1 MNDHTAILKKWKEND
16 FFAPDTVVLGL
27 DIGIEGIG
35 IAVRKGTELVY
46 CKTLL
51 VDLPEAET
59 LAQRRQFRAS
69 RHARKNRR
77 IRMRRLKELFAKH
90 DLPWVA
96 DEISHKSDPYKL
108 RHRAVTSKLASKEAL
123 SLCIRSCV
131 EHRGYDYFALTGKG
145 SGEYPWGETLK
156 YADAVKWVRSAY
168 IDEKLKEYL
177 LGMTTELQKPNG
189 DEIDAATAAEWMQ
202 LVEERHA
209 KAAQE
214 GIEAKLKEYAH
225 THLNERKYRGLNYPR
240 AHVAQH
246 LVDILQRH
254 KDLIDDY
261 RGFVNALFLP
271 CDSKEAK
278 KHAIFYYNR
287 KTPAEAEAHYEKKVK
302 ACPYCALLDISTR
315 PCGLRG
321 DKAIKR
327 WKLVDFLSNRTF
339 DIVHDKTTTRRST
352 LPAAAVEAMVKAVDE
367 GLIKWIDIRKC
378 MDTALKPAKLQTGT
392 ASDWN
397 KLQIGHL
404 KDICAPDAS
413 ARKGRASLS
422 AEAADGLFNLATQNG
437 TIFAPAEIESWK
449 REWDFY
455 GKRAEIDAVG
465 GIYPQVR
472 TLLGTLR
479 IRQGK
484 SDGTFA
490 TTGFLQRI
498 FAEISDSLDGKAVP
512 DYCVIE
518 CIKNPA
524 TNVKR
529 AAEIQKEQ
537 SDNRLRKLK
546 QMEKYNCTSPTNSA
560 FLRMR
565 LFEEQGGSLKTDAI
579 CPFTGQSLGRNPFD
593 DDLKLAHLYPD
604 SKGGLYI
611 AENLVLT
618 RSKTNDDMGP
628 RTPREAARAHLD
640 GWLSWEEMQKQAL
653 AFKWNEKK
661 RKLFA
666 FQPSAEESFPDFNN
680 MTRTAQLARE
690 LRRLVAV
697 WMGISKDPEAT
708 RRRIGNP
715 SGSYTAAARRR
726 MLRPECVKDRSN
738 NLHHRLDAAVMTCIP
753 PAEGVNDVCNGGIFY
768 TDTSSGNRILSVIDG
783 LPLPDFPATPDD
795 SSTSPIVKTK
805 NHSKFKS
812 LGDSTFWSV
821 DENNRTHQ
829 RIKLDP
835 SKFTAAGLYSTLL
848 RMRIPSNRIPSEK
861 EIQRW
866 LVSCQAATT
875 ADENTS
881 FSPLRLKNN
890 LNRRG
895 KGVQVKNIWKFS
907 NKIEGANTGKGK
919 GSIEKSPLGW
929 NGIIT
934 KSGKFD
940 QLFKLNATNDRL
952 ELWIGWDA
960 EKGRWNYYTRVIPT
974 AEALAGLKRLGIPW
988 RGRKNAPNYLIRLL
1002 DEANA
1007 FDMKS
1012 FTCGTL
1018 PPHAVKLCQLR
1029 KGDLLIMNFKASAS
1043 YLNKLKQKDPNFNA
1057 EKHPSLLS
1065 TWGAISAINTS
1076 GQLEIKCV
1084 TFKDREKSSIMS
1096 AKEIAKQ
1103 VGLPFEPSELAAKLK
1118 LQPPT

>member
-1 MNDHTAILKKWKEND
+1 MVTNTAILDKWKQHA

-51 VDLPEAET
+51 VDLPEAEA
-59 LAQRRQFRAS
+59 LAHRRQFRAS

-77 IRMRRLKELFAKH
+77 VRMRRLKALFAQH
-90 DLPWVA
+90 GLPWVP
-96 DEISHKSDPYKL
+96 DEISHRSDPYKL
-108 RHRAVTSKLASKEAL
+108 RHRAITSRLASKEAL

-131 EHRGYDYFALTGKG
+131 EHRGYDYFALTSKG

-189 DEIDAATAAEWMQ
+189 DEIDAATENAWIQ

-302 ACPYCALLDISTR
+302 ACPYCALLDIAVR

-367 GLIKWIDIRKC
+367 GLLKWIDIRKR
-378 MDTALKPAKLQTGT
+378 MDAALKPAKLQTGT

-422 AEAADGLFNLATQNG
+422 SEAANGLFNLATQNG

-565 LFEEQGGSLKTDAI
+565 LFEEQGGSLQTDAI

-618 RSKTNDDMGP
+618 QCKTNDDMGP

-715 SGSYTAAARRR
+715 SGSYTAAARHS
-726 MLRPECVKDRSN
+726 MLWPGYVKDRSN
-738 NLHHRLDAAVMTCIP
+738 NLHHRLDAAIMTCIP
-753 PAEGVNDVCNGGIFY
+753 PAEGINDVCCGGIFY
-768 TDTSSGNRILSVIDG
+768 TDKSTKNRRLSVIQG
-783 LPLPDFPATPDD
+783 LPLPNFQKTWEDASAP
-795 SSTSPIVKTK
+795 PIEK
-805 NHSKFKS
+805 NQSRSKYKS

-821 DENNRTHQ
+821 DAEGKTHQ
-829 RIKLDP
+829 RTKIDTGKM
-835 SKFTAAGLYSTLL
+835 TAANLYATLL
-848 RMRIPSNRIPSEK
+848 RMGMPQEKLPSEK
-861 EIQRW
+861 EIQNW
-866 LVSCQAATT
+866 LLDCQAATR
-875 ADENTS
+875 DDFQTS
-881 FSPLRLKNN
+881 EPLRMKLAKGG
-890 LNRRG
+890 RG
-895 KGVQVKNIWKFS
+895 KGVAVKNIWKFGS
-907 NKIEGANTGKGK
+907 KGNLDN
-919 GSIEKSPLGW
+919 SPLGW
-929 NGIIT
+929 NGIINANQH
-934 KSGKFD
+934 FD
-940 QLFKLNATNDRL
+940 QLRSLDGSNDRM
-952 ELWIGWDA
+952 ELWLGWDA
-960 EKGRWNYYTRVIPT
+960 KKQRWAYYKRVIPT
-974 AEALAGLKRLGIPW
+974 AASLAGLKRMGLPW
-988 RGRKNAPNYLIRLL
+988 RGRNGAPDYLIQIL
-1002 DEANA
+1002 DKAKA
-1007 FDMKS
+1007 ADLKALV
-1012 FTCGTL
+1012 CGTL
-1018 PPHAVKLCQLR
+1018 PPHSIKLCHFR
-1029 KGDLLIMNFKASAS
+1029 KGDMFNLDFKIDETFVQ
-1043 YLNKLKQKDPNFNA
+1043 KLKQKDPNFKA
-1057 EKHPSLLS
+1057 DQHPAIMN
-1065 TWGAISAINTS
+1065 TWGTISAI
-1076 GQLEIKCV
+1076 GADGKMEVKCI
-1084 TFKDREKSSIMS
+1084 TYKDRKV
-1096 AKEIAKQ
+1096 AAFKAPKVLAAL
-1103 VGLPFEPSELAAKLK
+1103 VGLPDEPAKIADK
-1118 LQPPT
+1118 LNLHPPA

>member
-1 MNDHTAILKKWKEND
+1 MKTTNLDRWRQDD

-35 IAVRKGTELVY
+35 IAVRKGAELVY

-51 VDLPEAET
+51 VDLPEAES

-77 IRMRRLKELFAKH
+77 VRMRRLKELFAKH
-90 DLPWVA
+90 GLPWVS
-96 DEISHKSDPYKL
+96 DEISHRSDPYIL

-189 DEIDAATAAEWMQ
+189 DEIDEPLAAEWKQ
-202 LVEERHA
+202 LIEERHA

-214 GIEAKLKEYAH
+214 GIEVKLKEYAH
-225 THLNERKYRGLNYPR
+225 THRNERKYRGLNYPR

-254 KDLIDDY
+254 KELIDDY

-271 CDSKEAK
+271 CNSKEAK

-302 ACPYCALLDISTR
+302 ACPYCPLLDLAVQ

-339 DIVHDKTTTRRST
+339 DLVPEKNVTRRST
-352 LPAAAVEAMVKAVDE
+352 LPAAVVEALVKAIDDD
-367 GLIKWIDIRKC
+367 LLKWSEIRKH
-378 MDTALKPAKLQTGT
+378 MDAALKPVKLQTGT

-397 KLQIGHL
+397 KLQIEHL

-413 ARKGRASLS
+413 ARKGRASIS
-422 AEAADGLFNLATQNG
+422 PEAADALFNLATQNG
-437 TIFAPAEIESWK
+437 TVFAPADIEAWK
-449 REWDFY
+449 KEWGLY
-455 GKRAEIDAVG
+455 GKRAEIDAIG

-498 FAEISDSLDGKAVP
+498 FTEISESLGGKTVP

-524 TNVKR
+524 VNLKR

-537 SDNRLRKLK
+537 NENRSRKIKL
-546 QMEKYNCTSPTNSA
+546 MEKYGCSTPTNSN

-565 LFEEQGGSLKTDAI
+565 LFEEQGGSLKSNAV
-579 CPFTGQSLGRNPFD
+579 CPFTGQPLGNNPFAD
-593 DDLKLAHLYPD
+593 NLELAHLYPD
-604 SKGGLYI
+604 TKGGLYI
-611 AENLVLT
+611 ADNLVLT
-618 RSKTNDDMGP
+618 TRETNAVMGP
-628 RTPREAARAHLD
+628 RTPKEAAQAHLD
-640 GWLSWEEMQKQAL
+640 GWMSWPDILKHSA
-653 AFKWNEKK
+653 AFKWNDKK
-661 RKLFA
+661 KKLFA
-666 FQPSAEESFPDFNN
+666 FEPSAEESFPDFNN

-708 RRRIGNP
+708 RCRIGNP
-715 SGSYTAAARRR
+715 SGTYTAAARHG
-726 MLRPECVKDRSN
+726 MLWPDYVKDRSN

-753 PAEGVNDVCNGGIFY
+753 PAEGINDVCCGGIFY
-768 TDTSSGNRILSVIDG
+768 TDKSNKNRRLSVIQG
-783 LPLPDFPATPDD
+783 LPLPDFKKTWEDT
-795 SSTSPIVKTK
+795 SSSPIVKIQSR
-805 NHSKFKS
+805 SKSKS

-821 DENNRTHQ
+821 DQDGKTHQ
-829 RIKLDP
+829 RTTLDP
-835 SKFTAAGLYSTLL
+835 GKITAANLYGTLL
-848 RMRIPSNRIPSEK
+848 RMGMPQEKLPTEK

-866 LVSCQAATT
+866 LLDCQAATKDD
-875 ADENTS
+875 AQVAGE
-881 FSPLRLKNN
+881 PLRMKLAKG
-890 LNRRG
+890 G
-895 KGVQVKNIWKFS
+895 KGKGIAIKNIWKFGS
-907 NKIEGANTGKGK
+907 KGNLDN
-919 GSIEKSPLGW
+919 SPLGW
-929 NGIIT
+929 NGIINANQH
-934 KSGKFD
+934 FD
-940 QLFKLNATNDRL
+940 QLRSLDASNDRL
-952 ELWIGWDA
+952 ELWLGWNA
-960 EKGRWNYYTRVIPT
+960 KKKCWAYYKRVIPT
-974 AEALAGLKRLGIPW
+974 AAALAGLKRMGLPW
-988 RGRKNAPNYLIRLL
+988 RGRKGAPDYLIQLL
-1002 DEANA
+1002 DKAQVV
-1007 FDMKS
+1007 DLK
-1012 FTCGTL
+1012 TLICGSL
-1018 PPHAVKLCQLR
+1018 PPNAVKLCRFR
-1029 KGDLLIMNFKASAS
+1029 KGDMFSLNFRVNESFVE
-1043 YLNKLKQKDPNFNA
+1043 KLKQKDANYKA
-1057 EKHPSLLS
+1057 DEHPSVMPA
-1065 TWGAISAINTS
+1065 WGAISAI
-1076 GQLEIKCV
+1076 GAVGYLEIKCI
-1084 TFKDREKSSIMS
+1084 TYKDRKAISIQ
-1096 AKEIAKQ
+1096 APKEIAKL
-1103 VGLPFEPSELAAKLK
+1103 VGLPEDPSELAAKFN
-1118 LQPPT
+1118 LQPPA